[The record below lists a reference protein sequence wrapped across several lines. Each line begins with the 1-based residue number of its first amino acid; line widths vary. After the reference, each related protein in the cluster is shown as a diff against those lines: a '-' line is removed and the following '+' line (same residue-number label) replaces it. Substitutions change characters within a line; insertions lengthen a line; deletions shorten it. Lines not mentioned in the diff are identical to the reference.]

1 MLAMNLAKLFASLV
15 SQKTKKMT
23 NLWPKIKVWFWLN
36 DLMVAHLKLKRSNE
50 DVLLNNRLQIISQGL
65 GL

>member
-50 DVLLNNRLQIISQGL
+50 DVLLNNRLPIISQGL
-65 GL
+65 CL

>member
-36 DLMVAHLKLKRSNE
+36 DLMVGHLKLKRSNE

-65 GL
+65 CL

>member
-65 GL
+65 CL